1 MTVREDV
8 VLAPYTSLS
17 IGGPAHFLIEAAC
30 ESDVREAALFAASK
44 HLPLVPL
51 GGGTNIL
58 VPDDGVD
65 AVVLTIRADDYVFLP
80 DEASAKS
87 GEPQDDGVV
96 WLVASAGVSWDALV
110 QAAGERELWGIENL
124 AGIPGRAAGALVQNI
139 GAYGAELADV
149 FAWADVL
156 NIRSGECLR
165 LASPEAQLGY
175 RSSRFK
181 RERHLVIMRVALR
194 LARAGVPRLAYAD
207 LARAQGAG
215 ASLTTPRD
223 IGTAVRSI
231 RADKFPKWG
240 GGYLEGTAHPSRKA
254 TEGTAGSFFKNP
266 VISEE
271 HARAVSERFPGIPQF
286 PQEDGRVKIA
296 LAWLLDHAL
305 ALKGFSVG
313 RARLYEKQPLV
324 IVATTGARATDIDM
338 LANEVARRVLG
349 ATGITIE
356 REVETF
362 GAK

>member
-17 IGGPAHFLIEAAC
+17 IGGPARFLIEAAC
-30 ESDVREAALFAASK
+30 EQDVREVALFAVSK

-58 VPDDGVD
+58 VPDVGID
-65 AVVLTIRADDYVFLP
+65 AVVLTLCADDIIFEP

-87 GEPQDDGVV
+87 GEPQDDGTV
-96 WLVASAGVSWDALV
+96 LLIASAGASWDALV
-110 QAAGERELWGIENL
+110 KAAGERELWGIENL

-156 NIRSGECLR
+156 DLRSGERLR
-165 LASPEAQLGY
+165 LIAPEAQLGY

-181 RERHLVIMRVALR
+181 RERHLLIMRVALR

-215 ASLTTPRD
+215 ASLTTPGD

-240 GGYLEGTAHPSRKA
+240 EGYLEGTAHPSRKA

-271 HARAVSERFPGIPQF
+271 HARAVRERFPSTPQF

-324 IVATTGARATDIDM
+324 IVASEGATAGEVDA
-338 LANEVARRVLG
+338 LAREVAERVHE
-349 ATGITIE
+349 ATSIVIE

-362 GAK
+362 CAR